1 MQPHPRDASPG
12 GESVSRSK
20 LRHTHGEILE
30 YWTKQRLADA
40 KPRELRLPEEGP
52 RLKQRGADTQATE
65 P

>member
-30 YWTKQRLADA
+30 YWTKQRRADA
-40 KPRELRLPEEGP
+40 KPRELHLPEEGP
-52 RLKQRGADTQATE
+52 RLKQRGADPQAE